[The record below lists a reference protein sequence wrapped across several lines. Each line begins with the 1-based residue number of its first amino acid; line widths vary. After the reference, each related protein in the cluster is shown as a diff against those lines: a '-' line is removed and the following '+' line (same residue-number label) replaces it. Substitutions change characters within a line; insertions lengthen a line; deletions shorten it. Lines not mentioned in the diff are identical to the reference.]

1 MTDGSDQKSMAQ
13 GTTSSGRLID
23 RLTAGEVVDPA
34 QMLDLFLSWVHEQG
48 LSPYPAQE
56 EALLELM
63 TGRHVILSTPTGSGK
78 SLVALGLH
86 FKAMCESRRS
96 FYTAPIKALVSEKFF
111 DLCEHFGAENVG
123 MLTGDASLNW
133 SAPIICCTA
142 EVLSNMSIAQG
153 ERCDSPYVVMD
164 EFHYYG
170 DRDRGTAWQI
180 PLITLPQ
187 TRFLLMSATLGDTRE
202 IEKKIEARTGIGVS
216 RVHSE
221 DRPVPLN
228 FRYVEDPIHETVEDL
243 LADEEAPIYIVHFTQ
258 REATE
263 LAQALTSA
271 KVINRKRREAI
282 REAIGDF
289 RFDTPFGRDMRRL
302 LLHGIGLHHAG
313 LLPKYRLLCERIAQ
327 QGLLAV
333 ICGTDTL
340 GVGVNVPIR
349 TVLFTKLSKFD
360 GKKVSLLR
368 VRDFKQIAGRA
379 GRKGFDDRGSVVVQ
393 APEHV
398 IENKK
403 AEQRARTQAHRRK
416 KIKKRA
422 PPKGFVGWGKDT
434 FNRLVHSPPETL
446 RSRFVIGHG
455 MIVACLQSEIGR
467 GDAGRGYRALADL
480 IDLCHESD
488 ERKRRLRRA
497 AAAFF
502 RSLLR
507 ANVVELVRDRQTGRA
522 GVRIAQ
528 ELQEDFSLHQSLSL
542 YLVDAAN
549 ALDQNSPDY
558 ALDLLSVTEAILDDP
573 RPILY
578 AHERKAKGELIAR
591 LKAERVPYEER
602 MEKLDEIS
610 WPKPGEDFIRETFTL
625 FASSHPWVGNSDIH
639 PKGVAREIYETYS
652 DWGDY
657 VKRMEIAR
665 VEGLLLRYLGQVH
678 DTLIRT
684 IPSSFR
690 TEEMEDIAAFFRS
703 MVLRVDSSLVQ
714 AWEDMIRPEE
724 EVPADT
730 HSPREY
736 DLALDAR
743 ALRARIRSELQSIV
757 RSLAAERYAEIPDF
771 LHPSSR
777 ESWTPESVEVAMQ
790 SFYQAYETVLYDPR
804 ARQAHLCVITEMEP
818 RLWRVRQVLLDDAD
832 DRLFALD
839 GQVDLRTEMN
849 PAEPLFRLSGI
860 GE

>member
-1 MTDGSDQKSMAQ
+1 MTEPPEQGPLGSNPR
-13 GTTSSGRLID
+13 SSPRLID
-23 RLTAGEVVDPA
+23 CLPKQALADA
-34 QMLDLFLSWVHEQG
+34 ADMLELFLGWVHERG
-48 LSPYPAQE
+48 LTPYPAQE

-142 EVLSNMSIAQG
+142 EVLSNMSVAQG
-153 ERCDSPYVVMD
+153 ERCDAPYVVMD

-187 TRFLLMSATLGDTRE
+187 TRFLLMSATLGDTRD
-202 IEKKIEARTGIGVS
+202 IEKRIEKRTGIEVS

-221 DRPVPLN
+221 DRPVPLS

-243 LADEEAPIYIVHFTQ
+243 LTHQEAPIYIVHFTQ

-271 KVINRKRREAI
+271 KIIDRKRREAI

-360 GKKVSLLR
+360 GEKVSLLR

-379 GRKGFDDRGSVVVQ
+379 GRKGFDDRGTVVVQ

-398 IENKK
+398 IENKR
-403 AEQRARTQAHRRK
+403 AEQRARTQTQRRK
-416 KIKKRA
+416 KLRKKA

-434 FNRLVHSPPETL
+434 FDRLVHSPPETL
-446 RSRFVIGHG
+446 RSRFVIRHG
-455 MIVACLQSEIGR
+455 LIVACLQSEIGR
-467 GDAGRGYRALADL
+467 GDAGLGYRALADL

-497 AAAFF
+497 AAALF
-502 RSLLR
+502 RSLWR
-507 ANVVELVRDRQTGRA
+507 ADIVELMRDHETGRA

-528 ELQEDFSLHQSLSL
+528 ELQEDFSLHQSLAL

-549 ALDQNSPDY
+549 ALDRTSPDY

-578 AHERKAKGELIAR
+578 AQERKAKGELIAR

-602 MEKLDEIS
+602 MEKLEQVS
-610 WPKPGEDFIRETFTL
+610 WPKPGEEFIRGTFAL
-625 FASSHPWVGNSDIH
+625 FAASHPWVGSSDIH

-684 IPSSFR
+684 IPSTSR
-690 TEEMEDIAAFFRS
+690 TEEIEEIAAFFRS

-714 AWEDMIRPEE
+714 AWEDMIRPAQG
-724 EVPADT
+724 VPAAPNT
-730 HSPREY
+730 PREY

-743 ALRARIRSELQSIV
+743 ALRARIRSELQPIV
-757 RSLAAERYAEIPDF
+757 RSLAAMRYDEIAELLHPTSREFWKAANLEAALQPFYERYEAI
-771 LHPSSR
+771 
-777 ESWTPESVEVAMQ
+777 
-790 SFYQAYETVLYDPR
+790 LYDPR
-804 ARQAHLCVITEMEP
+804 ARQAHLCVINEIEP
-818 RLWRVRQVLLDDAD
+818 RVWRVRQVLLDDAD
-832 DRLFALD
+832 ERLFALD
-839 GQVDLRTEMN
+839 GEVDLRGETN
-849 PAEPLFRLSGI
+849 PGEPLLRLNSI

>member
-1 MTDGSDQKSMAQ
+1 MDQEQEVSEEEDSEPVAPLIDFVP
-13 GTTSSGRLID
+13 SSGAKEAAEI
-23 RLTAGEVVDPA
+23 
-34 QMLDLFLSWVHEQG
+34 LDLFLAWIREQG
-48 LSPYPAQE
+48 LVPYPAQE
-56 EALLELM
+56 EALLEIM

-111 DLCEHFGAENVG
+111 DLCAHFGAENVG

-142 EVLSNMSIAQG
+142 EVLSNMSVAQG
-153 ERCDSPYVVMD
+153 ERCDAPYVVMD

-202 IEKKIEARTGIGVS
+202 IEWQIERRTGIEVS

-221 DRPVPLN
+221 ERPVPLS
-228 FRYVEDPIHETVEDL
+228 FRYVEEPIHETVESL
-243 LADEEAPIYIVHFTQ
+243 LEKHEAPIYMVHFTQ

-263 LAQALTSA
+263 QAQALTSA
-271 KVINRKRREAI
+271 KVIDRNRRQAI
-282 REAIGDF
+282 QSAIGDF
-289 RFDTPFGRDMRRL
+289 RFDTPFGRDMKRL
-302 LLHGIGLHHAG
+302 LLQGIGLHHAG

-360 GKKVSLLR
+360 GEKVSLLR

-379 GRKGFDDRGSVVVQ
+379 GRKGFDDHGTVVVQ

-398 IENKK
+398 IENKRT
-403 AEQRARTQAHRRK
+403 AQRVKSASGGRRK
-416 KIKKRA
+416 IRKKA

-434 FNRLVHSPPETL
+434 FNQLVHSAPETL
-446 RSRFVIGHG
+446 QPRFNITHG
-455 MIVACLQSEIGR
+455 LIVACLQSEVGR
-467 GDAGRGYRALADL
+467 GDAGRGYQALAEL
-480 IDLCHESD
+480 IDGCHVSAK
-488 ERKRRLRRA
+488 RKQRLRRA
-497 AAAFF
+497 AAALF
-502 RSLLR
+502 RSLR
-507 ANVVELVRDRQTGRA
+507 SAEVVELVRDHETGRA

-528 ELQEDFSLHQSLSL
+528 DLQQDFSLHQSLAL
-542 YLVDAAN
+542 YLVDAAST
-549 ALDQNSPDY
+549 LDRNSTDY
-558 ALDLLSVTEAILDDP
+558 AFDLLSVTEAILDDP

-578 AHERKAKGELIAR
+578 AQERKAKGELIAR

-602 MEKLDEIS
+602 MDKLEHVS
-610 WPKPGEDFIRETFTL
+610 WPRPGEDFIRETFGL
-625 FASSHPWVGNSDIH
+625 FASSHPWVGGTDIH

-678 DTLIRT
+678 DTLVRS
-684 IPSSFR
+684 IPSSLK
-690 TEEMEDIAAFFRS
+690 TEEIEDMAAFFRS
-703 MVLRVDSSLVQ
+703 MVVRVDSSLLQ
-714 AWEDMIRPEE
+714 AWEQMIQPN
-724 EVPADT
+724 EVSSEAST
-730 HSPREY
+730 APREY
-736 DLALDAR
+736 DLALDVR
-743 ALRARIRSELQSIV
+743 GLRARIRSELQSIV
-757 RSLAAERYAEIPDF
+757 RCLAAKQYDDVQDF
-771 LHPSSR
+771 LHPSAQALWGR
-777 ESWTPESVEVAMQ
+777 DAIEAALEP
-790 SFYQAYETVLYDPR
+790 FYDRYETIIADDR
-804 ARQAHLCVITEMEP
+804 ARKNNLSVINEIEP
-818 RLWRVRQVLLDDAD
+818 RVWRVRQVLLDEAD
-832 DRLFALD
+832 DRFFALD
-839 GQVDLRTEMN
+839 GEVDLRNEKN
-849 PAEPLFRLSGI
+849 PAEPLLRLKTI
-860 GE
+860 AE

>member
-1 MTDGSDQKSMAQ
+1 MDREQEPGEREDSEPTA
-13 GTTSSGRLID
+13 RLID
-23 RLTAGEVVDPA
+23 FVPSSGVKETAEI
-34 QMLDLFLSWVHEQG
+34 LDLFLAWIREQG
-48 LSPYPAQE
+48 LIPYPAQE
-56 EALLELM
+56 EALLEIM

-133 SAPIICCTA
+133 SAPIVCCTA
-142 EVLSNMSIAQG
+142 EVLSNMSVAQG
-153 ERCDSPYVVMD
+153 EHCDAPYVVMD

-202 IEKKIEARTGIGVS
+202 IEQRIERRTGIEVS

-221 DRPVPLN
+221 ERPVPLT
-228 FRYVEDPIHETVEDL
+228 FRYVEEPIHETVESL
-243 LADEEAPIYIVHFTQ
+243 LEKHEAPIYMVHFTQ

-263 LAQALTSA
+263 QAQALTST
-271 KVINRKRREAI
+271 KVIDRNRRRAI
-282 REAIGDF
+282 QAAIGDF
-289 RFDTPFGRDMRRL
+289 RFDTPFGRDMKRL
-302 LLHGIGLHHAG
+302 LLQGIGLHHAG

-360 GKKVSLLR
+360 GEKVSLLR

-379 GRKGFDDRGSVVVQ
+379 GRKGFDDHGTVVVQ

-398 IENKK
+398 IENKRT
-403 AEQRARTQAHRRK
+403 AQRAKSTSGGRRK
-416 KIKKRA
+416 IRKKN
-422 PPKGFVGWGKDT
+422 PPKGFVGWSKDT
-434 FNRLVHSPPETL
+434 FNQLVHSPPETL
-446 RSRFVIGHG
+446 RPRFNISHG
-455 MIVACLQSEIGR
+455 LIVACLQSEAGR
-467 GDAGRGYRALADL
+467 GDAGRGYQALAEL
-480 IDLCHESD
+480 INGCHVSEK
-488 ERKRRLRRA
+488 RKQRLRRA
-497 AAAFF
+497 AAALF
-502 RSLLR
+502 RSLR
-507 ANVVELVRDRQTGRA
+507 SAEVVELIRDRQTGRA

-528 ELQEDFSLHQSLSL
+528 DLQQDFSLHQSLAL
-542 YLVDAAN
+542 YLVDAAST
-549 ALDQNSPDY
+549 LDRNSPDY
-558 ALDLLSVTEAILDDP
+558 AFDLLSVTEAILDDP

-578 AHERKAKGELIAR
+578 AQERKAKGELIAR

-602 MEKLDEIS
+602 MHKLEDVS
-610 WPKPGEDFIRETFTL
+610 WPRPGEDFIRETFRL
-625 FASSHPWVGNSDIH
+625 FASSHPWVGGTDIH

-678 DTLIRT
+678 DTLVRS
-684 IPSSFR
+684 IPSSLK
-690 TEEMEDIAAFFRS
+690 TEEIEDMAAFFRS
-703 MVLRVDSSLVQ
+703 MVVRVDSSLLQ
-714 AWEDMIRPEE
+714 AWEQMIQPNEE
-724 EVPADT
+724 SSEAST
-730 HSPREY
+730 SPREY
-736 DLALDAR
+736 DLALDVR
-743 ALRARIRSELQSIV
+743 GLRARIRGELQSIV
-757 RSLAAERYAEIPDF
+757 RCLAAKQYDEVQSL
-771 LHPSSR
+771 LHPSAR
-777 ESWTPESVEVAMQ
+777 ALWERDAVEAALEP
-790 SFYQAYETVLYDPR
+790 FYDRYETIIADDR
-804 ARQAHLCVITEMEP
+804 ARKTHLSVINEIEP
-818 RLWRVRQVLLDDAD
+818 RVWRVRQVLLDEAD
-832 DRLFALD
+832 DRYFALD
-839 GQVDLRTEMN
+839 GEVDLRDEKN
-849 PAEPLFRLSGI
+849 PAEPLVRLKTI
-860 GE
+860 AE